1 MTSKSKPATFKNLIQ
16 LMKDYPSMSLGKVS
30 EDLNKQGFSIIEA
43 NGSNPA
49 IKMTA
54 NK

>member
-1 MTSKSKPATFKNLIQ
+1 MTSKSKPATFQNLIK
-16 LMKDYPSMSLGKVS
+16 LMRDYPNMSLGKVS
-30 EDLNKQGFSIIEA
+30 EDLKKQGFSIIEA
-43 NGSNPA
+43 SGSNPA